1 MWSRFIKTNAF
12 YAIGSAANTA
22 ALFLLVPYLVNRLTP
37 AEYGAWSL
45 FEVAILLLN
54 MLILAGLDVG
64 LMREYWFLDGEA
76 KRARLAGSVLFAIG
90 LWGGILLILGLL
102 LLLAG
107 WRISLP
113 GGSHTVI
120 WALAIPWAEAIFA
133 FFLTL
138 FRIQE
143 QAIRYVVLSVGRMVL
158 FMGMA
163 IGFVQ
168 SGYGL
173 SGALLGRLSGTLVML
188 IPAIILGFRYVSLHT
203 DRKLLIPVIRYGLP
217 LFPTN
222 LASYVLFASDRYVLQ
237 HFATLEAVA
246 VYTFA
251 YKLATVLDV
260 LITRPFAIDWA
271 PRRFKIATQ
280 RDAPSQYARI
290 LLFYLWAAVAF
301 SLLVIALTPLFY
313 RWLAP
318 QEYWPGMKVVPVIL
332 LAYLIYGLSY
342 PLNIGIMLKDRTRY
356 LPMIGWIAAVIC
368 LGLNF
373 WWIPVFGMWGAAWAT
388 VVAYGVW
395 TAGIAMISLKLYHVN
410 YSIQAIILL
419 LGAGLIGYGGLWL
432 LDTFISSTEIFIVC
446 PKILWVMFIIG
457 MSGLKLWYDLWSG
470 RKHESQDASV
480 S

>member
-1 MWSRFIKTNAF
+1 MWHRLFKANLI
-12 YAIGSAANTA
+12 YALGSAFNSA
-22 ALFLLVPYLVNRLTP
+22 ALFLLAPYLVNVLTP
-37 AEYGAWSL
+37 EEYGVWAL
-45 FEVAILLLN
+45 LEIAIQFLN
-54 MLILAGLDVG
+54 MLTLAGLEVG
-64 LMREYWFLDGEA
+64 LMREYWFLADGEE
-76 KRARLAGSVLFAIG
+76 RTRLAGSVLFTVT
-90 LWGGILLILGLL
+90 LWGGVLFTIGIALVLISGTL
-102 LLLAG
+102 
-107 WRISLP
+107 SFP
-113 GGSHTVI
+113 GAPRALI
-120 WALAIPWAEAIFA
+120 WALGISWVEAVFSI
-133 FFLTL
+133 FLTL

-158 FMGMA
+158 SMGMA
-163 IGFVQ
+163 IRFVQ

-173 SGALLGRLSGTLVML
+173 SGALLGRLSGTLLML
-188 IPAIILGFRYVSLHT
+188 IPAIILGFRYVSPHI

-290 LLFYLWAAVAF
+290 LLFYLWAAVTF
-301 SLLVIALTPLFY
+301 SLLIIALTPLFY

-332 LAYLIYGLSY
+332 LAYIIYGLSY
-342 PLNIGIMLKDRTRY
+342 PLNIGIMLKDRTLY

-373 WWIPVFGMWGAAWAT
+373 WWIPIFGMWGAAWAT

-395 TAGIAMISLKLYHVN
+395 TAGVTLISLKLYHVN
-410 YSIQAIILL
+410 YSIRAIILL
-419 LGAGLIGYGGLWL
+419 LGAGLIGYRGLWL
-432 LDTFISSTEIFIVC
+432 LDTFISSTEIFIVGL
-446 PKILWVMFIIG
+446 KILWVIFVTGI
-457 MSGLKLWYDLWSG
+457 SGLKLWRDLRAG
-470 RKHESQDASV
+470 RKYEAQGASA

>member
-45 FEVAILLLN
+45 FEVAILLLS

-76 KRARLAGSVLFAIG
+76 KRARLAGNVLFAIG

-102 LLLAG
+102 PLLAG
-107 WRISLP
+107 WRVSLP

-158 FMGMA
+158 FMGIA

-237 HFATLEAVA
+237 HFATLETVA

-301 SLLVIALTPLFY
+301 SLLIIALTPLFY

-318 QEYWPGMKVVPVIL
+318 KEYWPGMKVVPVIL

-373 WWIPVFGMWGAAWAT
+373 WWIPTFGMWGAAWAT

-395 TAGIAMISLKLYHVN
+395 TAGIAFLSLRLYPVLYPVRHIGMIV
-410 YSIQAIILL
+410 L
-419 LGAGLIGYGGLWL
+419 LGALGYVGLCGIDKALIVQAPVL
-432 LDTFISSTEIFIVC
+432 LGVKLF
-446 PKILWVMFIIG
+446 WVFVITG
-457 MSGLKLWYDLWSG
+457 SVGLKIWYDYG
-470 RKHESQDASV
+470 KSV
-480 S
+480 RGIKCVS